1 MEKKDE
7 REERKERQKIMKKIM
22 KKCFAILLVVAM
34 TLTMTVTA
42 FAEEETST
50 STYKLTVKN
59 QNAYDETVQYA
70 VYQLFLCDLDK
81 NNVPSYKTDGAKNG
95 DLVRTKTVKEI
106 AGMQDESKDLYE
118 FAAGISTSGADA
130 YNTLTTNTTI
140 NVDAGYYLLVPTNL
154 ADTADSDSDTMHDK
168 GGTVSAPILVAVP
181 GVTKNQDGTY
191 DVNENV
197 EVNAKNSEV
206 SHKKKITD
214 VVSVNGTNDTFSES
228 GDTATAGEGDTIKYT
243 ITNTVPKYKADVD
256 PTKVNYFVTDTYDS
270 NLTLEN
276 VVVNG
281 TKGTGVEDVI
291 FTAKDGT
298 ERIVKHVE
306 GEGAD
311 YFVAENKTDH
321 QFIVYF
327 NFESIKDETDVT
339 IEDYFTLKNS
349 SRPGTLKPGTPVV
362 NHSQLTYTNNYYV
375 GNNSDSN
382 LEDEVRS
389 YTFKFNVFKYDTS
402 KTENAALEG
411 AKFGL
416 YKEDGTTLIKE
427 ATSGTDGI
435 VNFGILL
442 NKGTYY
448 VKEITAPKGYRV
460 DDHPYK
466 VVISA
471 TQTNNEYNGKYTVT
485 VDDTEIN
492 NVVNNGENTI
502 YTAQDKI
509 PVLGIGNTPGL
520 SLPGTG
526 GMGTTLFTFG
536 GLVLVLVAGIMFVVY
551 IRRQKKQS

>member
-50 STYKLTVKN
+50 STYTLTVNTQKD
-59 QNAYDETVQYA
+59 YDKAVEYA
-70 VYQLFLCDLDK
+70 VYQLFRCDLDK
-81 NNVPSYKTDGAKNG
+81 NNVPSYKTAGAVNG
-95 DLVRTKTVKEI
+95 NLVGTKTVEEI
-106 AGMQDESKDLYE
+106 SKLQDESDLLYA
-118 FAAGISTSGADA
+118 FAAGISTSGTTA
-130 YNTLTTNTTI
+130 YKTLTTKDTI
-140 NVDAGYYLLVPTNL
+140 GVDAGYYLLVPTNL
-154 ADTADSDSDTMHDK
+154 ADTADSDSDIMHDK
-168 GGTVSAPILVAVP
+168 GGTVSAPILVSVP
-181 GVTKNQDGTY
+181 GVTKNTDGTY
-191 DVNENV
+191 AVKNDVTV
-197 EVNAKNSEV
+197 YAKNSEV

-214 VVSVNGTNDTFSES
+214 VDSVNGTNDTFSES

-256 PTKVNYFVTDTYDS
+256 PTKVNYFVTDTYDP
-270 NLTLEN
+270 NLTLQN

-298 ERIVKHVE
+298 ERIVKRVE
-306 GEGAD
+306 GEEAD
-311 YFVAENKTDH
+311 YFVAENTTDH

-327 NFESIKDETDVT
+327 NFDSIKSETNVV
-339 IEDYFTLKNS
+339 IQASFTLNN
-349 SRPGTLKPGTPVV
+349 TATPGTPVV

-382 LEDEVRS
+382 LDDEVKS

-448 VKEITAPKGYRV
+448 VKEITAPNGYRV

-471 TQTNNEYNGKYTVT
+471 PQTNNEYDGNYTVT
-485 VDDTEIN
+485 VDDETSIKN
-492 NVVNNGENTI
+492 FVQNGDITI
-502 YTAQDKI
+502 YPAKDNI

>member
-81 NNVPSYKTDGAKNG
+81 NKVPSYKTAGAYNR
-95 DLVRTKTVKEI
+95 DLVGTKTVEEI
-106 AGMQDESKDLYE
+106 SKMTDEFLYA
-118 FAAGISTSGADA
+118 FAAGISTSGATA
-130 YNTLTTNTTI
+130 YKTLTTNTTI
-140 NVDAGYYLLVPTNL
+140 DVDAGYYLLVPTNL
-154 ADTADSDSDTMHDK
+154 ANTADSDSDTMNDK

-181 GVTKNQDGTY
+181 GVTKNTDGTY

-256 PTKVNYFVTDTYDS
+256 PTKVNYFVTDTYDP
-270 NLTLEN
+270 NLTLQN

-298 ERIVKHVE
+298 ERIVKRVE
-306 GEGAD
+306 GEEAD
-311 YFVAENKTDH
+311 YFVAENTTDH

-327 NFESIKDETDVT
+327 NFESIKDKTDVT
-339 IEDYFTLKNS
+339 IEAYFTLNS
-349 SRPGTLKPGTPVV
+349 TATPGTPVV

-375 GNNSDSN
+375 GSNSDSN

-402 KTENAALEG
+402 KTENAALAG

-427 ATSGTDGI
+427 ATSEEDGI
-435 VNFGILL
+435 VNFNILL

-448 VKEITAPKGYRV
+448 VKEITAPNGYRV

-466 VVISA
+466 VEISA
-471 TQTNNEYNGKYTVT
+471 TQANNEYDGKYTVT
-485 VDDTEIN
+485 VDDTTVIN
-492 NVVNNGENTI
+492 TVVQNGETPI
-502 YTAQDKI
+502 YSAKDNI

>member
-50 STYKLTVKN
+50 LKYKLTVKN

-81 NNVPSYKTDGAKNG
+81 NKVPSYKTDGAFNE
-95 DLVRTKTVKEI
+95 DLVGTKTVEDI
-106 AGMQDESKDLYE
+106 AGMQDEIKDLYE
-118 FAAGISTSGADA
+118 FAAEISTSGATA
-130 YNTLTTNTTI
+130 YNTLTTNVTLD
-140 NVDAGYYLLVPTNL
+140 VDAGYYLLVPTNL

-181 GVTKNQDGTY
+181 GVTKNTDGTY

-256 PTKVNYFVTDTYDS
+256 PTKVNYFVTDTYDP
-270 NLTLEN
+270 NLTLQN

-298 ERIVKHVE
+298 ERIVKRVE
-306 GEGAD
+306 GEEAD
-311 YFVAENKTDH
+311 YFVAENTTDH

-327 NFESIKDETDVT
+327 NFESIKDKTDVT
-339 IEDYFTLKNS
+339 IEAYFTLNS
-349 SRPGTLKPGTPVV
+349 TATPGTPVV

-375 GNNSDSN
+375 GSNSDSN

-402 KTENAALEG
+402 KTENAALAG

-427 ATSGTDGI
+427 ATSEEDGI
-435 VNFGILL
+435 VNFNILL
-442 NKGTYY
+442 NEGTYY
-448 VKEITAPKGYRV
+448 VKEITAPNGYRV

-466 VVISA
+466 VEISA
-471 TQTNNEYNGKYTVT
+471 TQANNEYDGKYTVT
-485 VDDTEIN
+485 VDDTTVIN
-492 NVVNNGENTI
+492 TVVQNGETPI
-502 YTAQDKI
+502 YSAKDKI